1 MAYAFIFPS
10 EVKTKTN
17 VNTTPKQSLADQCTS
32 SLELASYIRLSPHW
46 VFFFLNLLY
55 FYPAFDALI
64 GMPKTAYKK
73 KTPSAILRFKSLTI
87 FKLADC
93 KEIMECNLFSTNS
106 IILIER
112 NWNLMLI

>member
-46 VFFFLNLLY
+46 VFFFFKFIVFLPRLWC
-55 FYPAFDALI
+55 PDWDAQDGLQ
-64 GMPKTAYKK
+64 KED
-73 KTPSAILRFKSLTI
+73 TI
-87 FKLADC
+87 
-93 KEIMECNLFSTNS
+93 
-106 IILIER
+106 R
-112 NWNLMLI
+112 NP